1 MRKKQWI
8 CVAAAVVAAVAVM
21 CVFYF
26 PRQAARVLDLQEEM
40 PVSIHATVS
49 RAAESVAD
57 AEKYGT
63 ADAQKLADAVTCL
76 RELRV
81 RYLNSSSVTTY
92 RSQETAWITV
102 LYDDGSQRRI
112 FFAPDGKLRYDDKN
126 YSAVDAAPL
135 KELMAQIKNWE
146 AAQ

>member
-1 MRKKQWI
+1 MSKKRWI
-8 CVAAAVVAAVAVM
+8 SVAAAMVAAVAVM

-26 PRQAARVLDLQEEM
+26 PRQAAKVLDLQEQM
-40 PVSIHATVS
+40 PVSIHATVN

-57 AEKYGT
+57 AEKYST
-63 ADAQKLADAVTCL
+63 ADAQKVADAVTCL

-81 RYLNSSSVTTY
+81 RYLNNSSVTTY

-102 LYDDGSQRRI
+102 VYDDGSQRRI

-126 YSAVDAAPL
+126 YGSVDAAPL

>member
-8 CVAAAVVAAVAVM
+8 SVAAAMVAAVAVM

-26 PRQAARVLDLQEEM
+26 PRQAAKVLDLQEEM

-57 AEKYGT
+57 AEKYST
-63 ADAQKLADAVTCL
+63 ADAQKIADAVTCL

-92 RSQETAWITV
+92 HSQETAWITV
-102 LYDDGSQRRI
+102 VYADGSQRGI